1 MRNGGMGMEFRSFM
15 VGAGPLLG
23 FVSKVTLEMSWR
35 DRAAARSVIDGR
47 GTAVWSW
54 KRLVGLIVSG
64 NAILDE
70 MEAWTKCVV

>member
-1 MRNGGMGMEFRSFM
+1 MRNGGMGMVFRSLM

-23 FVSKVTLEMSWR
+23 SVAKATLEMSWR

-70 MEAWTKCVV
+70 MEAWMKCVV